1 MSESVCS
8 VIENQE
14 FHLEEPLDN
23 NEQDQVADTNL
34 LHIPVTQLAVPGT
47 AFGNHTGYATI
58 SAVLSEGSLASLP
71 EGTVLQIAPDG
82 SVIALQTSSLQ
93 EDVSVL
99 TTEAVNINQNTNL
112 NITNV
117 VSAPNSQL
125 ETDNSGGQWSTGTLK
140 NTSEDSSV
148 KQPETTKVSLQEQT
162 FGEIDLGGL
171 LCESEYNVQ
180 VSAVTKAPVQSK
192 SQTVESSSSSIKD
205 SNISKQINTEP
216 QQLEDPSGTG
226 NQPCNEADKET
237 NTIVIDVSKPIQLS
251 QNSLIVV
258 NGKKC
263 VLQHNPDTGE
273 VVAYPVKEPEKQ
285 RKKPGRKRKEEKSHS
300 LPEEELLS
308 EAEETEADSEKGM
321 IVITNE
327 DGSVVRRSSRK
338 RKQAHGL
345 KDYAVG
351 RVKLD
356 SEDEDNIETEE
367 DEEVSEP
374 ANKKFRG
381 RGRPRK
387 TSLPTSLPGSLFP
400 FLTPIKRG
408 RGRPRR
414 YGIEKPVTHSFL
426 IKTADGKT
434 LMMQVPNSSIPP
446 NMSLQDVAQ
455 QIANVLNNQML
466 AVSLPE
472 QPLSSKTYA
481 DILTDSVS
489 NTTGTQTVIQTT
501 FQSEDTNQHSNAP
514 DLSAEETCVL
524 QSNESP
530 AVSAMMNAK
539 LANVSCSS
547 SVLSQATTPVQSIV
561 LSLPSVLEN
570 IRIESSV
577 SKEYSTEYVN
587 ISSQISKPLDD
598 EILIHH
604 DSSTSCEG
612 ANTSTD
618 MNTKTS
624 MDENTLSCTTVTSSS
639 MSCVSSASTLT
650 TSVNSDSGILSY
662 FPDVHEC
669 NTIPKLHVSNKKTD
683 VNFKSCDTG
692 QRDNIINTKAQ
703 CVAEVVT
710 SVKCELVNSNYSESV
725 GESPS
730 CKAQLDSQ
738 TSHVAQNSAISTV
751 PIKRKRGRPRKH
763 PLQSIPEDTSSST
776 VISLV
781 SNIIHASLAVPE
793 SSCNSNIS
801 TVVSGLTGP
810 ATVTPI
816 PANPLPVILPKP
828 ETTAKIGL
836 KATEKELQDLRC
848 PKCSFQAYYSHQ
860 YQEHLI
866 LHSEE
871 AKHCKVCSFL
881 CFTEEEL
888 IEHFKVL
895 HPKLICSVCNLTA
908 EHVYVIKR
916 HMMRHTE
923 KSSVCNICG
932 KSYKDQYVLKA
943 HIRTKHCPVG
953 ELFECSICGREFT
966 RKAHLKRHVRTH
978 NPFKPYQCD
987 LCDYRG
993 TERSDI
999 TKHRAIHEEPKFT
1012 CNVCGRTFRHYKNK
1026 EIHMKRHKGQRD
1038 FKCGVCDFYG
1048 YTFTDIRKH
1057 IERRHSDPVSRIV
1070 TCNLCGQAFK
1080 NKSQLKEHQETS
1092 HSGEDLPTVEETVQV
1107 QVTGGEHTNLSMQS
1121 EVENQLPDT
1130 NDQLTSLG
1138 SGVTFT
1144 LADGS
1149 VATIEDLAVQDGEIV
1164 LQGPQIYTSN
1174 GELAILTNSE
1184 NSDSQYAFVA
1194 ADSTTLEQL
1203 THGNI
1208 TYDSNS
1214 QTLMLPVEV
1223 QNGKAVVKTQ
1233 EDHTVQLQLEPTI
1246 YAFSSQT

>member
-1 MSESVCS
+1 MSEGVCS

-14 FHLEEPLDN
+14 FHLEESLDN

-47 AFGNHTGYATI
+47 AFSNHTGYATI
-58 SAVLSEGSLASLP
+58 SAVLSEGTLASLP

-82 SVIALQTSSLQ
+82 SVIALQASSLQ
-93 EDVSVL
+93 EDVGVL
-99 TTEAVNINQNTNL
+99 STEAINVNQNSNL

-117 VSAPNSQL
+117 ISAQNSQL
-125 ETDNSGGQWSTGTLK
+125 ETDNSGGQWSTGTETPLPGTPR
-140 NTSEDSSV
+140 NTSEESSV
-148 KQPETTKVSLQEQT
+148 QQPETAKVSLQEQT
-162 FGEIDLGGL
+162 FGEIDLNGL
-171 LCESEYNVQ
+171 LCESEDNVQ
-180 VSAVTKAPVQSK
+180 VSVVSKVSVQSK
-192 SQTVESSSSSIKD
+192 SQTVESSCSNIKD
-205 SNISKQINTEP
+205 GNSSKQNNPEP
-216 QQLEDPSGTG
+216 QQLEDCTGTG
-226 NQPCNEADKET
+226 DQPCNEADKET
-237 NTIVIDVSKPIQLS
+237 NTIVIDVSKPIQLG

-300 LPEEELLS
+300 LPEEEPLS
-308 EAEETEADSEKGM
+308 EAEEADNEKGM
-321 IVITNE
+321 LVITNE

-351 RVKLD
+351 KVKLD
-356 SEDEDNIETEE
+356 SEDEDNIATEE
-367 DEEVSEP
+367 EEEASEP

-387 TSLPTSLPGSLFP
+387 TPLPTSLPGSLFP
-400 FLTPIKRG
+400 FLTP
-408 RGRPRR
+408 
-414 YGIEKPVTHSFL
+414 
-426 IKTADGKT
+426 ADGKT

-446 NMSLQDVAQ
+446 NLTLQDVAQ

-472 QPLSSKTYA
+472 QPLSSKAYA
-481 DILTDSVS
+481 DILTDPNS
-489 NTTGTQTVIQTT
+489 NTTDTQTVIQTT
-501 FQSEDTNQHSNAP
+501 FQSEDTNQHANTP
-514 DLSAEETCVL
+514 DLSTEETCVL

-530 AVSAMMNAK
+530 ACGSSLSVSTMMSAQ
-539 LANVSCSS
+539 LANVSSSS

-561 LSLPSVLEN
+561 LSLPSVLES
-570 IRIESSV
+570 IPFESSV
-577 SKEYSTEYVN
+577 SKEDSTEYVN
-587 ISSQISKPLDD
+587 VSSQISKPLGD

-604 DSSTSCEG
+604 DSSTSCDG

-618 MNTKTS
+618 VNTKIS
-624 MDENTLSCTTVTSSS
+624 IDANTLVCAVSSSS
-639 MSCVSSASTLT
+639 MSCVSSAST
-650 TSVNSDSGILSY
+650 VNSDSGILSLL
-662 FPDVHEC
+662 PNDREC
-669 NTIPKLHVSNKKTD
+669 NTIPKLNVSDKKTD
-683 VNFKSCDTG
+683 VNFKSCVTG
-692 QRDNIINTKAQ
+692 QKDNIIITKAQ
-703 CVAEVVT
+703 CVPEVVT
-710 SVKCELVNSNYSESV
+710 STTYELVNSKSSEATE
-725 GESPS
+725 ESPFVPPS
-730 CKAQLDSQ
+730 CKVQPDCQ
-738 TSHVAQNSAISTV
+738 TSQVAQNSAISTV

-781 SNIIHASLAVPE
+781 SNIIHASLAIPE

-816 PANPLPVILPKP
+816 TANPLPVILPKP

-860 YQEHLI
+860 YQEHLV

-895 HPKLICSVCNLTA
+895 HPKLICSICNLTA

-923 KSSVCNICG
+923 KSSICNICG

-1070 TCNLCGQAFK
+1070 TCNLCGQTFK
-1080 NKSQLKEHQETS
+1080 NKLQLKEHQETN
-1092 HSGEDLPTVEETVQV
+1092 HCGENLPAVEGTVQV
-1107 QVTGGEHTNLSMQS
+1107 QVSGGEHTNLSMQS

-1144 LADGS
+1144 LADGT
-1149 VATIEDLAVQDGEIV
+1149 VATIEDLAVQDGEFV
-1164 LQGPQIYTSN
+1164 FQGPQIYASN

-1203 THGNI
+1203 AHGNI

-1223 QNGKAVVKTQ
+1223 RDGKAVVKTQ
-1233 EDHTVQLQLEPTI
+1233 EDHTVQSQLEPT
-1246 YAFSSQT
+1246 SEC